1 MILDEA
7 IAHARKVAK
16 EKRAIMNNNAYS
28 DVVRDNCKYCA
39 KEHEQLADWLEELKA
54 MREADRWISITEED
68 LPKENG
74 FYLVTRL
81 DRRGERIVD
90 MAYYLKSA
98 KEFEC
103 HNVSHWKPLPEP
115 YKESEATNED

>member
-1 MILDEA
+1 MSEEEVIIQLTGMKDEA
-7 IAHARKVAK
+7 ECYGYKSDSEVLDY
-16 EKRAIMNNNAYS
+16 AINHI
-28 DVVRDNCKYCA
+28 K
-39 KEHEQLADWLEELKA
+39 
-54 MREADRWISITEED
+54 ADRWISVTEED